1 MNWDAVGAIGEVLGA
16 LVVIATLLYL
26 ARQVTLQGAA
36 ASSDAMAS
44 WLSDYN
50 SLVLQMFRDRDS
62 SEIIR
67 RGLTDFHELD
77 GTDQMRF
84 HSWMIIHLI
93 NAQTV
98 YLQSKRDVQDR
109 QTAEAILNFNGSML
123 KLDGGLQ
130 WWQGA
135 REALD
140 PDFVQEMDR
149 RIESSA
155 PVSDIFPWFVVES
168 NDKHLA

>member
-26 ARQVTLQGAA
+26 ARQVTQQGAA
-36 ASSDAMAS
+36 AASDAMAS

-98 YLQSKRDVQDR
+98 YLQSQREVQDR

-123 KLDGGLQ
+123 KLDGGFQ

-135 REALD
+135 RQALD
-140 PDFVQEMDR
+140 PDFVREMDQ
-149 RIESSA
+149 RIDRA
-155 PVSDIFPWFVVES
+155 VPVSSIFPWFVVAS
-168 NDKHLA
+168 DGKQSG

>member
-1 MNWDAVGAIGEVLGA
+1 MNWDALGAIGEILGA
-16 LVVIATLLYL
+16 LVVVATLLYL
-26 ARQVTLQGAA
+26 ARQVSQQGAA
-36 ASSDAMAS
+36 AASDAMAS

-62 SEIIR
+62 AEIIR
-67 RGLTDFHELD
+67 RGLTDFLELD

-84 HSWMIIHLI
+84 HSWMVIHLI

-98 YLQSKRDVQDR
+98 YLQSQREVQDQ

-123 KLDGGLQ
+123 KLDGGFQ

-140 PDFVQEMDR
+140 PAFVREMER
-149 RIESSA
+149 RIEVAAPISS
-155 PVSDIFPWFVVES
+155 IFPWFVVES
-168 NDKHLA
+168 KSNSSN